1 MLQMIPLYV
10 QILGNLLFCAVFLFV
25 WRQSAIVYFGYWSL
39 AWGVES
45 AALLCLYLAR
55 RNNSTF
61 WSTLHALLEFGFALS
76 LLAAARLGS
85 ERKKSNFLLSMRV
98 LILFPGFLLA
108 LWMLGW
114 NEQYRYEPLHALV
127 LSVIYGYSFYALRIR
142 REDGIGLGRGLFQ
155 FTLLGLAILFLHD
168 SAAFFYVQLHG
179 FVPGWM
185 GYLNYVHLYDFALQ
199 TLLAFS
205 ALALWIEDQNG
216 YITRLSNELDSA
228 RRESA
233 AHVDLDH
240 LTGLMNQAA
249 LARSM
254 GDPAGFAGVAAVCD
268 MDDFKS
274 INDRYGHL
282 VGDEILRN
290 VGNLLKTSVRAED
303 TAFRWGGD
311 EFVVLFR
318 NQNMDVARSR
328 MEAIEERL
336 RAFRVRGHGVV
347 PITFSWGIAECGDGR
362 LRESIDLAD
371 QQMYQWKR
379 ARKAGRVQ

>member
-25 WRQSAIVYFGYWSL
+25 WRQSSIVYFGYWSL

-45 AALLCLYLAR
+45 AALLCLYMAGVGHSR
-55 RNNSTF
+55 F

-76 LLAAARLGS
+76 LLAAARVGA
-85 ERKKSNFLLSMRV
+85 ERKRSSFLRSIRLLV
-98 LILFPGFLLA
+98 LFPGFLLA
-108 LWMLGW
+108 LWLIGW
-114 NEQYRYEPLHALV
+114 NEQFVFEPLHALV
-127 LSVIYGYSFYALRIR
+127 LSAIYGYSFYVLRVRHEQAI
-142 REDGIGLGRGLFQ
+142 GIGRRLFQ
-155 FTLLGLAILFLHD
+155 FTLLGLALLFLHD
-168 SAAFFYVQLHG
+168 AVAFFYVRRLG
-179 FVPGWM
+179 TVPWL
-185 GYLNYVHLYDFALQ
+185 GYLDYVHLYDFALQ
-199 TLLAFS
+199 MLLAFS
-205 ALALWIEDQNG
+205 ALALWIENQSG

-233 AHVDLDH
+233 AHLDLDH
-240 LTGLMNQAA
+240 LTGLLNQAA

-254 GDPAGFAGVAAVCD
+254 DDPAGFTGVATVCD

-311 EFVVLFR
+311 EFVVLFK
-318 NQNMDVARSR
+318 NQNLDVVRSR

-336 RAFRVRGHGVV
+336 RGFRVRGHGVL
-347 PITFSWGIAECGDGR
+347 PISFSWGVSEGNGGR
-362 LRESIDLAD
+362 LRETIDLAD
-371 QQMYQWKR
+371 QQMYAWKR
-379 ARKAGRVQ
+379 ARKGGKGL